1 MRTSFGWL
9 GKVCFWASA
18 FSHLSSLQGQA
29 QSWQFYQAPV
39 SGTNSVLETS
49 FEDMEGSVFVGR
61 RVDVVGSDGEKETRG
76 VVYNASTGVWNS
88 VHKSDAFSTLIFGI
102 NGNSLVGEYG
112 DLDVTVEVVDG
123 FTNTYTQST
132 YRGFLS
138 TDGGS
143 TLNTFNISGAVSSI
157 PYSVQGNLISGTY
170 YTNTVNEPNW
180 FYFNQRNSGG
190 ARGFVHNLS
199 NGVTQTFA
207 ISNAVATQATSL
219 VNGTTNNLVVGTA
232 YFDQGGSLSSR
243 AFIYDLDNQTETL
256 LDFPDA
262 EFTTFFAG
270 DNGRFVGAY
279 RDDDNLLQDPQGAL
293 GPGYKMKGLLYEM
306 GSNTWTSLDA
316 PDPENPSLGTWAD
329 TWANSIQGDTIV
341 GTAQFFNLAGASNPD
356 PNDPNS
362 WSIQAFV
369 YTVPEPGSTGLL
381 ALGLGTLL
389 MRRRR
394 GTR

>member
-1 MRTSFGWL
+1 MRASFGWL
-9 GKVCFWASA
+9 GTVCFWASA

-39 SGTNSVLETS
+39 SGTNSSLETS
-49 FEDMEGSVFVGR
+49 FEDMDGPVFVGR
-61 RVDVVGSDGEKETRG
+61 RIDNFGGPNRG
-76 VVYNASTGVWNS
+76 VIYNPSTGVWS
-88 VHKSDAFSTLIFGI
+88 TVHKSDAYGTIVFGKNGST
-102 NGNSLVGEYG
+102 LVGEYE
-112 DLDVTVEVVDG
+112 DLDVVDG
-123 FTNTYTQST
+123 VTNTQST

-138 TDGGS
+138 TDGGT

-293 GPGYKMKGLLYEM
+293 GPGYKMRGLLYEM

-356 PNDPNS
+356 PNDPNN

-369 YTVPEPGSTGLL
+369 YTVPEPGSAGLV

-389 MRRRR
+389 MRRKRGRR
-394 GTR
+394 

>member
-1 MRTSFGWL
+1 MRRIFSSFSPFGALRNLGIGCYDELLMRASFGWL

-76 VVYNASTGVWNS
+76 VVYNASTGVWDS
-88 VHKSDAFSTLIFGI
+88 VHKSDAYGTLIFGI
-102 NGNSLVGEYG
+102 NGNNLVGEYENR
-112 DLDVTVEVVDG
+112 DVTVEVVDG

-293 GPGYKMKGLLYEM
+293 GPGYKMKWLL
-306 GSNTWTSLDA
+306 S
-316 PDPENPSLGTWAD
+316 
-329 TWANSIQGDTIV
+329 
-341 GTAQFFNLAGASNPD
+341 
-356 PNDPNS
+356 
-362 WSIQAFV
+362 
-369 YTVPEPGSTGLL
+369 
-381 ALGLGTLL
+381 
-389 MRRRR
+389 
-394 GTR
+394 

>member
-1 MRTSFGWL
+1 MRIRIKNKKSGIRKAKSGKSHELGHHACPMRRIFSSFSPFGALRNLGIGCYDKTLMRTSFGWL

-39 SGTNSVLETS
+39 SGTNSAHQTS
-49 FEDMEGSVFVGR
+49 FEDFDGPVFVGR
-61 RVDVVGSDGEKETRG
+61 RNDDVNGAPRG
-76 VVYNASTGVWNS
+76 VIYNSSTGVWNT
-88 VHKSDAFSTLIFGI
+88 VHKSDAFGTLIFGI
-102 NGNSLVGEYG
+102 NGSTLVGEYE
-112 DLDVTVEVVDG
+112 DLDVVDG
-123 FTNTYTQST
+123 VTNTQST

-138 TDGGS
+138 TDGGT

-293 GPGYKMKGLLYEM
+293 GPGYKMRGLV
-306 GSNTWTSLDA
+306 S
-316 PDPENPSLGTWAD
+316 
-329 TWANSIQGDTIV
+329 
-341 GTAQFFNLAGASNPD
+341 
-356 PNDPNS
+356 
-362 WSIQAFV
+362 
-369 YTVPEPGSTGLL
+369 
-381 ALGLGTLL
+381 
-389 MRRRR
+389 
-394 GTR
+394 